1 MNNVL
6 APWAESANE
15 DAMRGFAV
23 LIEHVVGLYTFGESC
38 SVSESE
44 GYQIASSVLYVLGL
58 TCEDDAPQVATL
70 LARDNVIEIWTARRT
85 ALGARVGAVMQ
96 TWREVVATMPPVHNI
111 ALRDTLASIGELP
124 ARYDTFFAA
133 HEVPCEIDYP
143 LSAPAPENLKGL
155 DYVQAW
161 LDQLLR
167 EARFL
172 ARFNAAEMEA
182 YLQSWCPD
190 FRGLLINLHDPIR
203 QAWEQ
208 GLLREKK

>member
-6 APWAESANE
+6 APLAESANE

-143 LSAPAPENLKGL
+143 LSAPVPESLKGL